1 MSLAM
6 TDGEICESY
15 RSAKDQKKQL
25 NTLAQLNATNK
36 ETIARILREGGYKV
50 DGRWLV
56 DRKRYKPKKAAPVED
71 PVPPPQLEEMPSA
84 PSEPPMWDDVKQG
97 EPCIEASYAAE
108 SAALAA
114 AVEERQP
121 EPVTV
126 GDLYDAL
133 GVLPADAQLLIN
145 GLPFGGIHYI
155 KQAAPGGWE
164 ETVDLTG
171 QPRTYKELLAELED
185 T

>member
-56 DRKRYKPKKAAPVED
+56 DRKRCKPKKAAPAED
-71 PVPPPQLEEMPSA
+71 PVPPPHLEEMPSA
-84 PSEPPMWDDVKQG
+84 PEEPPMWDD
-97 EPCIEASYAAE
+97 
-108 SAALAA
+108 A
-114 AVEERQP
+114 AVGAIHESPAVTPSAPEP

-133 GVLPADAQLLIN
+133 GVLPADARVLIN
-145 GLPFGGIHYI
+145 GLPFGGIHYF
-155 KQAAPGGWE
+155 KQAAPGGWD

-171 QPRTYKELLAELED
+171 QPRTYKELFAEWED
-185 T
+185 S

>member
-36 ETIARILREGGYKV
+36 ETIAQILREGGYKV
-50 DGRWLV
+50 DGRWLA
-56 DRKRYKPKKAAPVED
+56 DRKRYKPKKAAPAEG
-71 PVPPPQLEEMPSA
+71 PVPPPHLEEMPSA
-84 PSEPPMWDDVKQG
+84 PESPMWDEVQQ
-97 EPCIEASYAAE
+97 EAPCIETTYAAE
-108 SAALAA
+108 SPALAA
-114 AVEERQP
+114 AGEERQP

-126 GDLYDAL
+126 EDLWQAL
-133 GVLPADAQLLIN
+133 GDLPADAQLLIN
-145 GLPFGGIHYI
+145 GLPFGAIHYF
-155 KQAAPGGWE
+155 KQAAPGGWD

-171 QPRTYKELLAELED
+171 QPRTCKELFAEWED

>member
-6 TDGEICESY
+6 TDGAICESY

-25 NTLAQLNATNK
+25 NTLAQLNATDK
-36 ETIARILREGGYKV
+36 GTIAAILRENGYKI
-50 DGRWLV
+50 DGRWLAE
-56 DRKRYKPKKAAPVED
+56 RRHYKPRKAATAED
-71 PVPPPQLEEMPSA
+71 PVPPPHLEEMPSA
-84 PSEPPMWDDVKQG
+84 PKEPPMWDEVQQADACV
-97 EPCIEASYAAE
+97 EPTYAAE
-108 SAALAA
+108 AQAQPL
-114 AVEERQP
+114 VTEERQP

-145 GLPFGGIHYI
+145 GLPFGGIHYF
-155 KQAAPGGWE
+155 KQAAPGGWD

-171 QPRTYKELLAELED
+171 QTRTYKELLAELED

>member
-1 MSLAM
+1 
-6 TDGEICESY
+6 
-15 RSAKDQKKQL
+15 
-25 NTLAQLNATNK
+25 
-36 ETIARILREGGYKV
+36 
-50 DGRWLV
+50 
-56 DRKRYKPKKAAPVED
+56 
-71 PVPPPQLEEMPSA
+71 
-84 PSEPPMWDDVKQG
+84 MWDDVKQG
-97 EPCIEASYAAE
+97 EPCIEATYAAE
-108 SAALAA
+108 STALAA

-145 GLPFGGIHYI
+145 GLPFGGIHYF
-155 KQAAPGGWE
+155 KQAAPGGWD

-171 QPRTYKELLAELED
+171 QPRTYKELLSELED